1 MGIAEFSIKNRLI
14 MFIVIAASLIG
25 GWFAYENMG
34 RFEDPEFTIR
44 TAVVVTQYPGASPE
58 EVAREVTDPLE
69 TAIQQLQEVDEI
81 SSVSSD
87 GLSRINVD
95 IKYEFSPDK
104 ASLQSLWTKLR
115 NKVADASASL
125 PPGAETPIVNDDFG
139 DVYGLYYLVT
149 GEGYSMREL
158 EDYGKRLRGEL
169 LTVDGVAKVT
179 LHGVQREAIY
189 VEISRERASALGVSV
204 NQVYSD
210 LDQQNAVV
218 SSGDVQ
224 VGNRRLIIQP
234 SGTVDSVSAIE
245 NLEVST
251 GAEGTVVYLKDIAT
265 VTRDYVTPSS
275 LELRWNGQP
284 AIGLGVSNVLGANV
298 VKMGEGIDEKLVETL
313 ESRPL
318 GIELHEYYHQGKI
331 VEKSVADFALNVLA
345 ALAIVLVTLLIFM
358 GPRSAIIIGGVLIL
372 TIAATL
378 LIMFLSGIPMHRISL
393 GALIIALGMLVDNAI
408 VVTEGILV
416 GVQQGRKK
424 IDAAKDIVGRTIWPL
439 LGGTLVGIIAFAPIG
454 FAPGSTA
461 EYTGHLFWVIL
472 ISLLLS
478 WVFALT
484 VVPLFAD
491 LLFSEV
497 KSGTEPKGDGRFM
510 RSYKNFMRF
519 VLGVRWIAIAAVVGL
534 FATAIWGF
542 QFVKSGFFPSSTT
555 PQIVVDYWLPQGTD
569 VSVTKA
575 DMLDLEPYMQSLEG
589 VEDVQTLIGA
599 GGLRFMLVYSAES
612 GNSAYG
618 QFLLKVENY
627 DAVAPLIPKIQAHID
642 QNYPDAQAK
651 AWRFQLGPGG
661 GSKIEAQFSGP
672 DPAVLRN
679 LASQAKAILAADP
692 KSIAIQDDWRQPV
705 SVIVPEYSEARG
717 RRLGISREDLSNALQ
732 TNFSGKTVGVYR
744 EGDRLV
750 PIVARAPANE
760 RLDARE
766 MPGIQ
771 IPSSTTGG
779 VVPLIEVV
787 DGVETVWRDAILR
800 RIDRQWTIKAQA
812 DRTAGEL
819 ASDLLDRVRPQ
830 IEAIELPP
838 GYSFK
843 WQGEYGDSAEANGNL
858 ASTLPLG
865 LLAMVLVVVILFNAL
880 RQPLLI
886 FLVVPL
892 ALIGV
897 VLGLVMTYTALEFM
911 AILGLLSLSGLLI
924 KNAIVLVDQMDLEI
938 KEGIPRFD
946 AIVDSAASRV
956 RPVMMG
962 SLTTVLGVIPLFGD
976 AFFKSMAVVL
986 VFGLSFAT
994 LLTLIIVPVLYAV
1007 FFNVK
1012 SSETAIVSSEG
1023 AP

>member
-1 MGIAEFSIKNRLI
+1 MMDIAEFSIKNRLI
-14 MFIVIAASLIG
+14 MFIVILVSLIG
-25 GWFAYENMG
+25 GWYAYENMG

-95 IKYEFSPDK
+95 IKYEFSPNK
-104 ASLQSLWTKLR
+104 ESLQVIWTKLR
-115 NKVADASASL
+115 NKVSDTSSSL
-125 PPGAETPIVNDDFG
+125 PPGASTPIVNDDFG
-139 DVYGLYYLVT
+139 DVYGLYYLIT

-158 EDYGKRLRGEL
+158 EDYAKRMRGEL

-179 LHGVQREAIY
+179 IHGAQREAIY
-189 VEISRERASALGVSV
+189 VEISRERAAALGVSV
-204 NQVYSD
+204 GQIYND

-218 SSGDVQ
+218 SSGNVQ
-224 VGNRRLIIQP
+224 IENRRLVIQP
-234 SGTVDSVSAIE
+234 SGMVDSVDAIE

-251 GAEGTVVYLKDIAT
+251 GNEGTVVYLKDVAT

-275 LELRWNGQP
+275 LELRWNGEP
-284 AIGLGVSNVLGANV
+284 AVALGVSNVLGANV
-298 VKMGEGIDEKLVETL
+298 VKMGDGIDTKLAETL

-318 GIELHEYYHQGKI
+318 GIELHEFYHQGRT
-331 VEKSVADFALNVLA
+331 VQKSVSDFALNVVA

-378 LIMFLSGIPMHRISL
+378 LIMFLVDIPMHRISL

-416 GVQQGRKK
+416 GIQQGRKK
-424 IDAAKDIVGRTIWPL
+424 LDAARDIVGKTIWPL

-484 VVPLFAD
+484 AVPLLAD
-491 LLFSEV
+491 LLFGEAKTGV
-497 KSGTEPKGDGRFM
+497 EPKGDGLFM
-510 RSYKNFMRF
+510 RTYKGFMR
-519 VLGVRWIAIAAVVGL
+519 LMLRLRWIAIAAVIGL
-534 FATAIWGF
+534 FVTAIWGF
-542 QFVKSGFFPSSTT
+542 QFVKGGFFPASTT

-569 VSVTKA
+569 ISATRE
-575 DMLDLEPYMQSLEG
+575 DMIAIEPFLAELEG
-589 VEDVQTLIGA
+589 VADVYTLIGA
-599 GGLRFMLVYSAES
+599 GGLRYMLVYSPES

-618 QFLLKVENY
+618 QFLIKVESY
-627 DAVAPLIPKIQAHID
+627 EAISRLVPQIQNFVD
-642 QNYPDAQAK
+642 QNFPDAQAK
-651 AWRFQLGPGG
+651 VWRFQLGPGG
-661 GSKIEAQFSGP
+661 GSKIEAQFGGP
-672 DPAVLRN
+672 DPAVLRE
-679 LASQAKAILAADP
+679 LASQAKAILASDS
-692 KSIAIQDDWRQPV
+692 KSIAIKDDWRQPV
-705 SVIVPEYSEARG
+705 GVIVPEYSEARG
-717 RRLGISREDLSNALQ
+717 RRLGVSREDLANALQ
-732 TNFSGKTVGVYR
+732 TNFSGRTVGVYR
-744 EGDRLV
+744 EGDRLL
-750 PIVARAPANE
+750 PIVTRAPERE
-760 RLDARE
+760 RLNAQE

-771 IPSSTTGG
+771 IPSGTTGG

-787 DGVETVWRDAILR
+787 DGVETVYRDAMLR
-800 RIDRQWTIKAQA
+800 RINRQWTIKAQA
-812 DRTAGEL
+812 DPAAGEL

-830 IEAIELPP
+830 IEALELPP

-843 WQGEYGDSAEANGNL
+843 WAGEYGDSSEANGNL

-865 LLAMVLVVVILFNAL
+865 FLAMVLVVVILFNAL

-897 VLGLVMTYTALEFM
+897 VLGLVITSTALEFM

-938 KEGIPRFD
+938 KEGKPQFE
-946 AIVDSAASRV
+946 AVVDSAASRV

-986 VFGLSFAT
+986 VFGLTFAT

-1007 FFNVK
+1007 FFGIE
-1012 SSETAIVSSEG
+1012 STDSASAQS
-1023 AP
+1023 